1 MRTARRPGPVGGLNQ
16 HAACNAHTSSHRA
29 PHAVPC
35 LYPARSVT
43 GGPARVRHLRKVQE
57 VPATMPCSRA
67 EPSLS
72 SLGTTHSAFSDS
84 FPSRSALS
92 RSAPSHLALYSALSH
107 SALYSALS
115 RSGLSRSALS
125 HLALSLVASPHLDL
139 FRSCCATASLPAASS
154 PSDGSASPNRPIL
167 SRSRTALSQS
177 AHALHYP
184 LDHPKGIPLP
194 AYQPPHT
201 AETAAPGT
209 S

>member
-1 MRTARRPGPVGGLNQ
+1 ML
-16 HAACNAHTSSHRA
+16 HT
-29 PHAVPC
+29 
-35 LYPARSVT
+35 LYPACTR
-43 GGPARVRHLRKVQE
+43 PLRKVLE
-57 VPATMPCSRA
+57 MPATMPCSRA

-72 SLGTTHSAFSDS
+72 SLPLAQSSPTSLPSRSAL
-84 FPSRSALS
+84 SRSALS

-115 RSGLSRSALS
+115 RLGLSRSALS

-177 AHALHYP
+177 THALHYP

-194 AYQPPHT
+194 AYRPPHT
-201 AETAAPGT
+201 AETTAPGT